1 MKSFTLLIISFFM
14 YFSSYCQSRDYRAVI
29 LFYPQEKVDSASKQ
43 LRIFSSDLSGLSA
56 RQIKIERVA
65 TDSKDFELYS
75 AYKIN
80 QKLFTL
86 LLIGKDGGIKYSSNK
101 TINSAKLYSLID
113 QMPMRKQEMK
123 KQDK

>member
-1 MKSFTLLIISFFM
+1 M

-29 LFYPQEKVDSASKQ
+29 LFYPKEKIDSASKQ